1 MIGWVER
8 SASPG
13 FAMAIAPD
21 ITALVGRTPMVRL
34 NRLPKAWG
42 CSAEIVAKLESF
54 NPTASVKDRIAGAMV
69 EAAESAGTIAP
80 ERTVLVEPTSGNTG
94 IALAMV
100 AAARGYRLILTMPDT
115 MSTER
120 RAMLRAYGAELQL
133 TPGMEGMQGAIERAR
148 ELVKEIP
155 GAYLLQ
161 QFDNPANPAV
171 HAASTAEEIWADTE
185 GVLDALVAGV
195 GTGGTITG
203 CARVLKERQPKLSV
217 VAVEPAA
224 SPVLAGGVAGPHR
237 LQGIG
242 AGFIPP
248 VLEMD
253 LIDEIIAV
261 SDDEA
266 MDVGRRLA
274 REEGLLCGVSSGAA
288 VAAALRLGQRP
299 VMEGCR
305 IVVILA
311 SFGERYLSTPMFST
325 AAPLPAR
332 RDAQL

>member
-1 MIGWVER
+1 
-8 SASPG
+8 
-13 FAMAIAPD
+13 
-21 ITALVGRTPMVRL
+21 MVRL
-34 NRLPKAWG
+34 NRLPQASG
-42 CSAEIVAKLESF
+42 CTADILAKLESF

-69 EAAESAGTIAP
+69 QAAERDGTISA

-133 TPGMEGMQGAIERAR
+133 TPGEQGMQGAIERAR
-148 ELVKEIP
+148 ELVQEIP

-171 HAASTAEEIWADTE
+171 HAASTAEEIWMDTD
-185 GVLDALVAGV
+185 GSLDVLVAGV

-203 CARVLKERQPKLSV
+203 CAGVLKSRLPQLRV

-224 SPVLAGGVAGPHR
+224 SPVLGGGVAGPHR
-237 LQGIG
+237 LQGLG

-248 VLEMD
+248 VLDMD
-253 LIDEIIAV
+253 RIDEVMAV

-274 REEGLLCGVSSGAA
+274 REEGLLCGVSSGAV
-288 VAAALRLGQRP
+288 VAAALRIGQRP
-299 VMEGCR
+299 AMAGRR

-311 SFGERYLSTPMFST
+311 SFGERYLSTPMFS
-325 AAPLPAR
+325 AACEP
-332 RDAQL
+332 DV